1 MFLHTPVSCLS
12 VSKLELQ
19 NRKDMFDFGTNRRF
33 LMLAPLDLCL
43 RTGRVIF
50 TLTRTT
56 IDFVTYFLSGRIFL
70 SGFGTL
76 FCSKISAVT
85 VDLFF
90 LTGEKIGSNTDIMHI
105 GSSHLHCVDK
115 SAFRIHTDVC
125 FIPKCQTFP
134 FFAEC
139 ASESRSF
146 F

>member
-1 MFLHTPVSCLS
+1 
-12 VSKLELQ
+12 
-19 NRKDMFDFGTNRRF
+19 
-33 LMLAPLDLCL
+33 MLAPLDLCL

-50 TLTRTT
+50 TLTGTT
-56 IDFVTYFLSGRIFL
+56 IDFVTDFLSGRIFL

-90 LTGEKIGSNTDIMHI
+90 LTGEKVGSNTDIMHI
-105 GSSHLHCVDK
+105 GSRYLHCVDK

-125 FIPKCQTFP
+125 FIPKCQTFL

-139 ASESRSF
+139 ASGSRSF